1 MGAESLVDDWRGI
14 PRIGSDYSPILVCYF
29 LLFIVARRYQVGPG
43 SGTGGSSGTGPD
55 AIDGDLRSARTGYR

>member
-14 PRIGSDYSPILVCYF
+14 PRIGSDYFPILVCYF

-43 SGTGGSSGTGPD
+43 SGTEGGSGTGPD